1 MHFERF
7 QRKISPISNMAFKFH
22 FITKVYLQLAFQAIL
37 QQKIFCITWRTSILA
52 KTGFVEIIPWS
63 NSYSMLW

>member
-22 FITKVYLQLAFQAIL
+22 FITEVYLQLAFQAIL
-37 QQKIFCITWRTSILA
+37 QQKKNLHFLA
-52 KTGFVEIIPWS
+52 DRHSG
-63 NSYSMLW
+63 

>member
-22 FITKVYLQLAFQAIL
+22 FIAKVYLQLAFQAIL
-37 QQKIFCITWRTSILA
+37 QQKRICISWQTGILA
-52 KTGFVEIIPWS
+52 KTGFVEVIPWS
-63 NSYSMLW
+63 NSYSML